1 MKINSNYQEHVSI
14 MKELKMPEGFYEV
27 REPYKEDF
35 EEIYDEAKEKGIG
48 VSNAK
53 EFLNSLSKEELSTLQ
68 NYTRLAD
75 EINIGSLSD
84 EGAYN
89 LLLHHY
95 EKYDFNKD
103 GIRED
108 GISKTKGFIP
118 ESLDSTTKKAL
129 VETYN
134 NMDFK
139 DVMMSSFM
147 MFPPNIRI
155 ENGQIIDGGYKEY
168 SYEDIKNNIN
178 NILGPKSLSG
188 VSAEF
193 KNTLREF
200 LAALEENYHKAKEE
214 ELLLESYTRNT
225 KQNPLENLPSDT
237 I

>member
-1 MKINSNYQEHVSI
+1 MKVDSNYQDHVAI
-14 MKELKMPEGFYEV
+14 MKELKMADSFYEV
-27 REPYKEDF
+27 REPYKDSF
-35 EEIYDEAKEKGIG
+35 EKIYEEAKEQGVS

-53 EFLNSLSKEELSTLQ
+53 EFLNSLSKEELSALQ

-75 EINIGSLSD
+75 EIDVDSLSD

-108 GISKTKGFIP
+108 GIAKTKGLIP

-139 DVMMSSFM
+139 DVMISSFI
-147 MFPPNIRI
+147 MFPPSIKI
-155 ENGQIIDGGYKEY
+155 ENGQIVEGVYKEY
-168 SYEDIKNNIN
+168 TYEDIKNNIN
-178 NILGPKSLSG
+178 TLLDPKSQSETSEKTKEMLRTLLS
-188 VSAEF
+188 
-193 KNTLREF
+193 
-200 LAALEENYHKAKEE
+200 ALEKNYKKTKEE
-214 ELLLESYTRNT
+214 EALLESCTRNT
-225 KQNPLENLPSDT
+225 KQNPTL
-237 I
+237 